1 MMDLNMEP
9 LNNEIGKSS
18 TCRSSF
24 SFLFSSWQSVYAA
37 FLLDGF
43 DLNLEEPYA
52 GFDLNFEASQVEF
65 NLNLE
70 PAEDDNVAQGWI
82 QITGWL

>member
-1 MMDLNMEP
+1 MKLVS
-9 LNNEIGKSS
+9 LVLVGLH
-18 TCRSSF
+18 
-24 SFLFSSWQSVYAA
+24 FLFFLARDKVSMLLY

-52 GFDLNFEASQVEF
+52 GFDLNFEASQVGF

-82 QITGWL
+82 QITG